1 MVVVTWPSI
10 LFEIECVSVG
20 VGGKNKTKKKR
31 QTSNNNSIGWLDRQ
45 HALIF
50 SRWFQR
56 SGRAPF
62 YFAYPLFSWLLTVYG
77 QLYSPT
83 LIRLHSVLSIEQKKW
98 PQRIAPE
105 SNTLF
110 PFLLFFFISNTPTA
124 DECMNCKSLAASH
137 LFWFRWLKS
146 FASVERMIGLM
157 MMINWSRS
165 RTDTLLFTLSI
176 RDNQNITRDTTH
188 NHQSI

>member
-10 LFEIECVSVG
+10 PFEIECVSVG
-20 VGGKNKTKKKR
+20 VGGKNKTKKKKR

-110 PFLLFFFISNTPTA
+110 PFLLFFFSISNTHCWWMYELQESCSLPFILVPLIKVVRICWA
-124 DECMNCKSLAASH
+124 DD
-137 LFWFRWLKS
+137 WFNDDDQLESQPDRYS
-146 FASVERMIGLM
+146 IIYSVD
-157 MMINWSRS
+157 SR
-165 RTDTLLFTLSI
+165 
-176 RDNQNITRDTTH
+176 
-188 NHQSI
+188 